1 MGGID
6 MKRRLSVLVTALFCL
21 LVLNL
26 PLAKAAA
33 VIDDSNA
40 LKGVQT
46 TKALFDISLG
56 DAESLELY
64 LEVIQQ
70 THDDLIRQGQ
80 KPDFVIVFRGSSV
93 RLINS
98 ETWSY
103 SEEDQERLKKSSAML
118 AKLKGEGA
126 NIEAC
131 SIATKLFKV
140 DNATILPDIRVV
152 SNTFVSLIGYQE
164 QGYRLVTIK

>member
-1 MGGID
+1 
-6 MKRRLSVLVTALFCL
+6 MKQRLSGIVMALCCL
-21 LVLNL
+21 LVLYSPTANG
-26 PLAKAAA
+26 AAA
-33 VIDDSNA
+33 IDDSNA
-40 LKGVQT
+40 LKGVQS
-46 TKALFDISLG
+46 TKALFDISLN

-70 THDDLIRQGQ
+70 TYDDLIRQGQ
-80 KPDFVIVFRGSSV
+80 KPDFVIVFRGASV
-93 RLINS
+93 KLVNT

-103 SEEDQERLKKSSAML
+103 SEEDQEKLKKASAML
-118 AKLKGEGA
+118 TKLKGEGA

-164 QGYRLVTIK
+164 KGYRLVTIK